1 MEHVEKPTGARNVMA
16 AAVAVLVLSAA
27 AASGGLTGSASGGNV
42 ISLAGRWD
50 FALGEPVTCTD
61 TIDLPSTTDIA
72 RKGDGRIGGKDVEE
86 ISPERDDAAITSKFT
101 RHPTRRFPYVGKAT
115 YERDIDIPSAWTGRR
130 IELFLERTKFVDV
143 MLDGKRI
150 GRCETLAAP
159 ATVEF
164 PRGMASGRH
173 RLRLVVDNGLKGR
186 PLSGHQISDDT
197 QTNWNGVM
205 GRLELRSFGTISM
218 PQVKVFPSAAE
229 GKVTAKVVVRND
241 GVEAAK
247 LGVEIGVAVTGKMPV
262 APVAGETPATPIT
275 GETPIVQ
282 VIGVSSERRAAY
294 AKKVYPKAKLLPIRG
309 SIDSRIQQLREGRYD
324 AVLMALAGITRLYGG
339 TPPGVELIPIPIEEL
354 TPPDAQGYLAV
365 VFRAGDAR
373 LMAMRAHFVKAV
385 RFVSAGVGDAGL
397 CTVQGM
403 RDLECADVVLHD
415 ALFDLSLL
423 GQKTEDRGQRID
435 AGKRCGAHTMK
446 QAEITRLICDEARK
460 GRRVVRLKGG
470 DAGLF
475 GRLAE
480 ETDALTA
487 LQIPFVVRP
496 GVSALV
502 AATTG
507 TGLLLTRRGESR
519 GFTAYTPRSTGTET
533 PQVAFMATRMASEE
547 ARRLV
552 REGWPRTTPC
562 AFVFD
567 AAGPREEVRTATL
580 GTVRTILPAKEE
592 DRPGLFI
599 VGRVVAHDGWP
610 RLGPLGGRRVLV
622 TCSDAVQARAMTAV
636 EDLGGRPVR
645 WPLIELCSTRT
656 FGKEMADYDAIVLTS
671 PSAVR
676 IFFANCT
683 CDLRRL
689 GAFYTCG
696 AGTDAELRRHGIAS
710 DVVPASD
717 FSAAGLIAEIKKL
730 DLHGKRVLRLRSAK
744 AGADVARALR
754 RAGAKV
760 DDVVLYDNEFCAPA
774 DKLPPFD
781 DVFFASASAVESFLA
796 QYGAAKLRGKGIYV
810 MGAPTRAA
818 IPPAMRPRAQ
828 VFFLDGGTVKR

>member
-1 MEHVEKPTGARNVMA
+1 M
-16 AAVAVLVLSAA
+16 
-27 AASGGLTGSASGGNV
+27 
-42 ISLAGRWD
+42 
-50 FALGEPVTCTD
+50 C
-61 TIDLPSTTDIA
+61 
-72 RKGDGRIGGKDVEE
+72 
-86 ISPERDDAAITSKFT
+86 
-101 RHPTRRFPYVGKAT
+101 
-115 YERDIDIPSAWTGRR
+115 
-130 IELFLERTKFVDV
+130 
-143 MLDGKRI
+143 KR
-150 GRCETLAAP
+150 
-159 ATVEF
+159 
-164 PRGMASGRH
+164 
-173 RLRLVVDNGLKGR
+173 
-186 PLSGHQISDDT
+186 
-197 QTNWNGVM
+197 
-205 GRLELRSFGTISM
+205 
-218 PQVKVFPSAAE
+218 
-229 GKVTAKVVVRND
+229 
-241 GVEAAK
+241 
-247 LGVEIGVAVTGKMPV
+247 
-262 APVAGETPATPIT
+262 
-275 GETPIVQ
+275 
-282 VIGVSSERRAAY
+282 IGVSSERRAAY

-309 SIDSRIQQLREGRYD
+309 SIDSRIQQLRDGRYD

-339 TPPGVELIPIPIEEL
+339 TPPGVELIPIPLEEL
-354 TPPDAQGYLAV
+354 SPPEAQGYLAV

-373 LMAMRAHFVKAV
+373 LMEMRAHFVKAV

-397 CTVQGM
+397 CTLQGR
-403 RDLECADVVLHD
+403 RDLEEADVVLAD
-415 ALFDLSLL
+415 DLL
-423 GQKTEDRGQRID
+423 GAGLVEGRFSTGETPVVPV
-435 AGKRCGAHTMK
+435 GKRCGAHSMQ

-487 LQIPFVVRP
+487 LGIPFVVRP

-552 REGWPRTTPC
+552 REGWAKTTPC

-580 GTVRTILPAKEE
+580 GTVRKILPAKEE

-599 VGRVVAHDGWP
+599 VGRAARGGWP
-610 RLGPLGGRRVLV
+610 RLGVLAGRRVLV
-622 TCSDAVQARAMTAV
+622 TCSDAVQERAATAV

-645 WPLIELCSTRT
+645 WPLIALHATRS
-656 FGKEMADYDAIVLTS
+656 FGDEVADYDAIVLTS

-710 DVVPASD
+710 DVMPAAD
-717 FSAAGLIAEIKKL
+717 FSAAGFVAEIKKL
-730 DLHGKRVLRLRSAK
+730 DLHGTRVLRLRSAK
-744 AGADVARALR
+744 AGTDVARALR

-760 DDVVLYDNEFCAPA
+760 DDVVLYANEACAPEGA
-774 DKLPPFD
+774 LPPFD

-796 QYGAAKLRGKGIYV
+796 RYGAAALRGKGVLV
-810 MGAPTRAA
+810 MGGPTRAA
-818 IPPAMRPRAQ
+818 LPKSFSAKARIFDILTPTIS
-828 VFFLDGGTVKR
+828 GTLPVNYKEKR

>member
-1 MEHVEKPTGARNVMA
+1 MKKETFIVGAR
-16 AAVAVLVLSAA
+16 
-27 AASGGLTGSASGGNV
+27 GSALSRAQT
-42 ISLAGRWD
+42 AGALD
-50 FALGEPVTCTD
+50 FLRARFPGTDYRVVTVETPGD
-61 TIDLPSTTDIA
+61 RDLTTPIEKSAPDFFTRDLDEA
-72 RKGDGRIGGKDVEE
+72 VRDGRIDFAVHSAKDLPPK
-86 ISPERDDAAITSKFT
+86 IADDLDWFWLPERAD
-101 RHPTRRFPYVGKAT
+101 P
-115 YERDIDIPSAWTGRR
+115 RDCW
-130 IELFLERTKFVDV
+130 
-143 MLDGKRI
+143 
-150 GRCETLAAP
+150 
-159 ATVEF
+159 
-164 PRGMASGRH
+164 
-173 RLRLVVDNGLKGR
+173 
-186 PLSGHQISDDT
+186 
-197 QTNWNGVM
+197 
-205 GRLELRSFGTISM
+205 
-218 PQVKVFPSAAE
+218 
-229 GKVTAKVVVRND
+229 VVRASAT
-241 GVEAAK
+241 GGTPV
-247 LGVEIGVAVTGKMPV
+247 VPVRSTGKMPV
-262 APVAGETPATPIT
+262 VPVSGARGARALPTCVRTGRAVAPRPPLARGTR
-275 GETPIVQ
+275 
-282 VIGVSSERRAAY
+282 IGVSSERRAAY

-309 SIDSRIQQLREGRYD
+309 SIDSRIQQLRDGRYD

-339 TPPGVELIPIPIEEL
+339 TPPGVELIPIPLEEL
-354 TPPDAQGYLAV
+354 TPPEAQGYLAV
-365 VFRAGDAR
+365 VFRRGDAR
-373 LMAMRAHFVKAV
+373 LMAMRAQFVKAV

-435 AGKRCGAHTMK
+435 VGKRCGAHTMK

-519 GFTAYTPRSTGTET
+519 GFTAYTPRSTGTDT
-533 PQVAFMATRMASEE
+533 PQVAFMATRMASDEV
-547 ARRLV
+547 RRLV
-552 REGWPRTTPC
+552 REGWPKTTPC

-580 GTVRTILPAKEE
+580 GTVRKILPAKEE
-592 DRPGLFI
+592 DRPGIFI
-599 VGRVVAHDGWP
+599 AGRVAAGGWP

-622 TCSDAVQARAMTAV
+622 TCSDAVQTRAVTAV

-645 WPLIELCSTRT
+645 WPLIELCATRT
-656 FGKEMADYDAIVLTS
+656 FGEEVSDYDAIVLTS

-696 AGTDAELRRHGIAS
+696 AGTDAELRRHGITS

-760 DDVVLYDNEFCAPA
+760 DDVVLYENRACAPEGV
-774 DKLPPFD
+774 LPPFD
-781 DVFFASASAVESFLA
+781 DVFFASASAVESFFA
-796 QYGAAKLRGKGIYV
+796 RYGAKALRGKGVLV
-810 MGAPTRAA
+810 MGGPTRAA
-818 IPPAMRPRAQ
+818 LPKSFSAKARIFDILTPNIS
-828 VFFLDGGTVKR
+828 GTVPVNNKEKR

>member
-1 MEHVEKPTGARNVMA
+1 MRKCVFTVGAR
-16 AAVAVLVLSAA
+16 
-27 AASGGLTGSASGGNV
+27 GSALSRAQTAGALDFLRARFPGTDYRV
-42 ISLAGRWD
+42 VTVETPGDRDLTTPIEKSAPDFFTRDLDDAVRAGRID
-50 FALGEPVTCTD
+50 FAVHSAKDLPPKIADDLDWFWLPERADPRDCWVVRAGGPLGERA
-61 TIDLPSTTDIA
+61 LPREGRAPA
-72 RKGDGRIGGKDVEE
+72 RPPAREAPMCEWDGRAGA
-86 ISPERDDAAITSKFT
+86 R
-101 RHPTRRFPYVGKAT
+101 
-115 YERDIDIPSAWTGRR
+115 PSR
-130 IELFLERTKFVDV
+130 
-143 MLDGKRI
+143 
-150 GRCETLAAP
+150 
-159 ATVEF
+159 
-164 PRGMASGRH
+164 
-173 RLRLVVDNGLKGR
+173 
-186 PLSGHQISDDT
+186 
-197 QTNWNGVM
+197 
-205 GRLELRSFGTISM
+205 
-218 PQVKVFPSAAE
+218 
-229 GKVTAKVVVRND
+229 
-241 GVEAAK
+241 
-247 LGVEIGVAVTGKMPV
+247 
-262 APVAGETPATPIT
+262 
-275 GETPIVQ
+275 
-282 VIGVSSERRAAY
+282 IGVSSERRAAY

-339 TPPGVELIPIPIEEL
+339 TPPGVELIPIPLEEL
-354 TPPDAQGYLAV
+354 TPPEAQGYLAV
-365 VFRAGDAR
+365 VFRAGDTR
-373 LMAMRAHFVKAV
+373 LMEMRAHFVKAV

-397 CTVQGM
+397 CTVQGR
-403 RDLECADVVLHD
+403 RDLDCADVVLAD
-415 ALFDLSLL
+415 ELL
-423 GQKTEDRGQRID
+423 GKGLVAATGKMPVVPV
-435 AGKRCGAHTMK
+435 GKRCGAHSLQ
-446 QAEITRLICDEARK
+446 QAEIPRLICDEARK

-533 PQVAFMATRMASEE
+533 PQVAFMATRMASDE

-552 REGWPRTTPC
+552 REGWPRATPC

-580 GTVRTILPAKEE
+580 GTVQKVLPARAE
-592 DRPGLFI
+592 DRPGIFV
-599 VGRVVAHDGWP
+599 VGRVVRGGWP
-610 RLGPLGGRRVLV
+610 RLGVLAGRRVLV
-622 TCSDAVQARAMTAV
+622 TCSDAVQERAVTAV

-645 WPLIELCSTRT
+645 WPLIELRATRS
-656 FGKEMADYDAIVLTS
+656 FGDEVADYDAIVLTS

-683 CDLRRL
+683 CDVRRL

-710 DVVPASD
+710 DVLPAAD
-717 FSAAGLIAEIKKL
+717 FSAAGLVAEIKKL
-730 DLHGKRVLRLRSAK
+730 DLCGTRVLRLRSAK

-760 DDVVLYDNEFCAPA
+760 DDVVLYANEACAPEGT
-774 DKLPPFD
+774 LPPFD

-796 QYGAAKLRGKGIYV
+796 RYGAGALRGKGVLV
-810 MGAPTRAA
+810 MGGPGRAA
-818 IPPAMRPRAQ
+818 RRKGFSARARGGA
-828 VFFLDGGTVKR
+828 LMTATISGTVPVKHKEKR